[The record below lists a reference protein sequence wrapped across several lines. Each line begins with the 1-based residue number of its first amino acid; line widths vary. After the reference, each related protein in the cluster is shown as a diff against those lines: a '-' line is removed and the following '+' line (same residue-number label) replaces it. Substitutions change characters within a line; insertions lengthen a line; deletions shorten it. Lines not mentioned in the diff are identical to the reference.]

1 MNQGIIIALF
11 TALLYGSWA
20 VPIKTLKIEPKTQAF
35 WLTLGHLL
43 VAVIIF
49 IFVKESLSFKNI
61 IGPIFAGVLWAT
73 GIILGFVGIKHLG
86 ITRAIGIWVPTLII
100 ISALWGLIYFG
111 EARNLGPQK
120 LAITIFALL
129 LLILAAIL
137 IVSTSKGD
145 KKLGNVKLGII
156 ASLIIGV
163 FHGSFFVPMRMTNLS
178 SSAALLP
185 MSLGL
190 VATTSIVSIF
200 QKLKLNHGLTANS
213 RMLLG
218 GLILGV
224 GNLTALIT
232 IQLLGVA
239 QGFPLTQLAIVVNT
253 LWGVFVFKEVTSAK
267 GKIMIA
273 IGIVLALTGAILL
286 NSARA

>member
-1 MNQGIIIALF
+1 MNEGVIIALF

-20 VPIKTLKIEPKTQAF
+20 VPTKTLKVDPKTQAF
-35 WLTLGHLL
+35 WLTIGHLL
-43 VAVIIF
+43 IALVIF
-49 IFVKESLSFKNI
+49 PFVKEPLTVKEVL
-61 IGPIFAGVLWAT
+61 GPILAGIIWAT

-100 ISALWGLIYFG
+100 VSAIWGLVFFG
-111 EARNLGPQK
+111 EARSLGIQK
-120 LAITIFALL
+120 LTQTIFALL
-129 LLILAAIL
+129 LLIVAAIL
-137 IVSTSKGD
+137 IISTSKGD
-145 KKLGNVKLGII
+145 KKLGNVKFGII

-163 FHGSFFVPMRMTNLS
+163 FHGSFFVPMRFTSLS

-190 VATTSIVSIF
+190 VATTLVVSYF
-200 QKLKLNHGLTANS
+200 QKLKLNQGLKANS

-267 GKIMIA
+267 GKILIA
-273 IGIVLALTGAILL
+273 IGIALALTGAILL
-286 NSARA
+286 NAARI